1 MAKRKPARNTPEIS
15 RTQRAEAALQI
26 HSCMC
31 RTDWKRQSPAE
42 AWKMKSK
49 EEHLTDLLADLV
61 HWADGSGRKRELNF
75 ERCYL
80 MAARHYDAEREGR
93 E

>member
-26 HSCMC
+26 HSCMY

-49 EEHLTDLLADLV
+49 EEHLTDLLTDLM
-61 HWADGSGRKRELNF
+61 HWAERHKIDF
-75 ERCYL
+75 ESCYL